1 MYRWVLSHLILFLKT
16 FKFVL
21 DTKHKSCYIIDTT
34 KQGSTYKEEMKMT
47 NTNKEVI
54 ERINLYWDEITNYM
68 EENIREW
75 TYYHYYCESNEKF
88 LKEYFLRLIYEYGID
103 EANAF
108 DILLWDEF
116 NIDINDIVTFDE
128 KEEVL
133 IAYESTIN

>member
-34 KQGSTYKEEMKMT
+34 KQGSTYKEEIKMM
-47 NTNKEVI
+47 NVSKEVI
-54 ERINLYWDEITNYM
+54 ERINLYWEEITNYM

-75 TYYHYYCESNEKF
+75 TYYHYCCESNEKF

-128 KEEVL
+128 KEEAL

>member
-1 MYRWVLSHLILFLKT
+1 
-16 FKFVL
+16 
-21 DTKHKSCYIIDTT
+21 
-34 KQGSTYKEEMKMT
+34 MT
-47 NTNKEVI
+47 NTNNEVI

-75 TYYHYYCESNEKF
+75 TYYHYCCESNEKF
-88 LKEYFLRLIYEYGID
+88 LKEYFLRLIYEYGIN

-108 DILLWDEF
+108 DVLLWDEF

-128 KEEVL
+128 KEEAL